1 MVFHP
6 FPSELENRP
15 LIVLRPQQML
25 RKRGQEES
33 LLCKYALQLVAFST
47 DGLTDSAQLSLE
59 VLVVC
64 PWT

>member
-6 FPSELENRP
+6 FPSELENRL
-15 LIVLRPQQML
+15 LIVLRPQQIL

-33 LLCKYALQLVAFST
+33 LLCRCALQLVAFST
-47 DGLTDSAQLSLE
+47 DATDSAQMSLE